1 MSNLNYKKKQKMK
14 IKVIGT
20 GAIYT
25 KYNSACTLINNE
37 LIVDMPNGTLKQLL
51 KMNIKPENIKTII
64 ITHLHGDHTA
74 DLPFFFEYVFE
85 FLKDKREITVIGL
98 KGIKNKIVELSNA
111 YNFENEEEI
120 NKNFNLKYIEFKE
133 EKENANILDYKIEA
147 VKVIHGKEKIAY
159 GYIINQK
166 LGFTGDCGMCDGAKY
181 IFKNSK
187 IVVSDCS
194 SKNINNTH
202 LDIDEI
208 KQIKDNAKVYCTHMV
223 DRTRE
228 RLQKENIEN
237 FIIGK
242 DGDEFEI

>member
-1 MSNLNYKKKQKMK
+1 MK

-85 FLKDKREITVIGL
+85 FLKDKREITVIGP
-98 KGIKNKIVELSNA
+98 KGIKNKIVELSNS

-120 NKNFNLKYIEFKE
+120 NKNFNLKYIELEE

-166 LGFTGDCGMCDGAKY
+166 LGFTGDCGMCDGAKN

-194 SKNINNTH
+194 SRNINNTH

>member
-1 MSNLNYKKKQKMK
+1 MSNLNYKKEQK

-64 ITHLHGDHTA
+64 ITHLHGEHTA

-85 FLKDKREITVIGL
+85 FLKDKREITVIGP

-120 NKNFNLKYIEFKE
+120 NKNFNLKYIEFEE

-147 VKVIHGKEKIAY
+147 VKVIHGKEKISY

-202 LDIDEI
+202 LEIDEI
-208 KQIKDNAKVYCTHMV
+208 KQIQDKAKVYCTHML

>member
-1 MSNLNYKKKQKMK
+1 MSNLNYKKEQK

-64 ITHLHGDHTA
+64 ITHLHGEHTA

-85 FLKDKREITVIGL
+85 FLKDKREITVIGP

-120 NKNFNLKYIEFKE
+120 NKNFNLKYIEFEE

-202 LDIDEI
+202 LEIDEI
-208 KQIKDNAKVYCTHMV
+208 KQIQDKAKVYCTHML

>member
-1 MSNLNYKKKQKMK
+1 MK

-74 DLPFFFEYVFE
+74 DLPFFYEYVFE
-85 FLKDKREITVIGL
+85 FLKDKREITVIGP

-120 NKNFNLKYIEFKE
+120 NKNFNLKYIEFEE

-166 LGFTGDCGMCDGAKY
+166 LGFTGDCGMCDGTKY

-208 KQIKDNAKVYCTHMV
+208 KQIKDNAKVYFTHMV

>member
-1 MSNLNYKKKQKMK
+1 MK

-51 KMNIKPENIKTII
+51 KMNIKPEKIKTIL

-85 FLKDKREITVIGL
+85 FLKDKREITVIGP

-120 NKNFNLKYIEFKE
+120 NKNFNLKYIEFK
-133 EKENANILDYKIEA
+133 
-147 VKVIHGKEKIAY
+147 
-159 GYIINQK
+159 
-166 LGFTGDCGMCDGAKY
+166 
-181 IFKNSK
+181 
-187 IVVSDCS
+187 
-194 SKNINNTH
+194 
-202 LDIDEI
+202 
-208 KQIKDNAKVYCTHMV
+208 
-223 DRTRE
+223 
-228 RLQKENIEN
+228 
-237 FIIGK
+237 
-242 DGDEFEI
+242 

>member
-1 MSNLNYKKKQKMK
+1 MK

-37 LIVDMPNGTLKQLL
+37 LIVDMPNGTLKQQL

-64 ITHLHGDHTA
+64 ITHLHGA

-85 FLKDKREITVIGL
+85 FLKDKREITVIGP

-120 NKNFNLKYIEFKE
+120 NKNFNLKYIEFEE
-133 EKENANILDYKIEA
+133 EKEDANVLDYKIEA

-194 SKNINNTH
+194 SRNINNTH

>member
-1 MSNLNYKKKQKMK
+1 MSNLNYKKEQK

-64 ITHLHGDHTA
+64 ITHLHGEHTA

-85 FLKDKREITVIGL
+85 FLKDKREITVIGP
-98 KGIKNKIVELSNA
+98 KGIKNKILELSNA

-120 NKNFNLKYIEFKE
+120 NKNFNLKYIEFEE

-202 LDIDEI
+202 LEIDEI
-208 KQIKDNAKVYCTHMV
+208 KQIQDKAKVYCTHML

>member
-1 MSNLNYKKKQKMK
+1 MK

-37 LIVDMPNGTLKQLL
+37 LIIDMPNGTLKQLL

-85 FLKDKREITVIGL
+85 FLKDKREITVIGP

-120 NKNFNLKYIEFKE
+120 NKNFNLKYIEFEE

-194 SKNINNTH
+194 SRNINNTH

-208 KQIKDNAKVYCTHMV
+208 KQIKDNAKVYCTQMV

>member
-1 MSNLNYKKKQKMK
+1 MSNLNYKKEQK

-37 LIVDMPNGTLKQLL
+37 LIVDMQNGTLKQLL

-64 ITHLHGDHTA
+64 ITHLHGEHTA

-85 FLKDKREITVIGL
+85 FLKDKREITVIGP

-120 NKNFNLKYIEFKE
+120 NKNFNLKYIEFEE

-202 LDIDEI
+202 LEIDEI
-208 KQIKDNAKVYCTHMV
+208 KQIQDKAKVYCTHML

>member
-1 MSNLNYKKKQKMK
+1 MSNLNYKKEQK

-85 FLKDKREITVIGL
+85 FLKDKREITVIGP

-111 YNFENEEEI
+111 YNFENEEKI

-202 LDIDEI
+202 LDIEEI

>member
-1 MSNLNYKKKQKMK
+1 MSNLNYKKEQK

-74 DLPFFFEYVFE
+74 DLPFFYEYVFE
-85 FLKDKREITVIGL
+85 FLKDKREITVIGP

-120 NKNFNLKYIEFKE
+120 NKNFNLKYIEFEE

-202 LDIDEI
+202 LEIDEI
-208 KQIKDNAKVYCTHMV
+208 KQIQDKAKVYCTHML

>member
-1 MSNLNYKKKQKMK
+1 MSNLNYKKEQK

-64 ITHLHGDHTA
+64 ITHLHGEHTA

-85 FLKDKREITVIGL
+85 FLKDKREITVIGP

-120 NKNFNLKYIEFKE
+120 NKNFNLKYIEFEE

-147 VKVIHGKEKIAY
+147 VKVIHGKEKISY

-202 LDIDEI
+202 LEIDEI
-208 KQIKDNAKVYCTHMV
+208 KQIQDKAKVYCTHMV